1 MHGLQAQIAAKQQI
15 KAQEKLAAAQELLEA
30 QRAEEEYQQKM
41 RAVLNSSNLQTD
53 FRRKKIEWF
62 S

>member
-1 MHGLQAQIAAKQQI
+1 MAEKQRV
-15 KAQEKLAAAQELLEA
+15 KAQEKLEAAQELLAAEK
-30 QRAEEEYQQKM
+30 AEEEYQQKM
-41 RAVLNSSNLQTD
+41 KAAMHQSCPQTD